1 MKAVSRGNGIDVDV
15 LCQYIKPR
23 APSWCRRHRTRHNR
37 TPPHEPIVFIVF
49 LVLVLYCFISAVSST
64 PNRSQTVTYNMPL
77 RARLRLSIRYY
88 DQFIIKWS
96 RGCNLKA
103 DSEFTER
110 SINQLK
116 LPRTVFIYFN
126 VRIYVFLFS
135 RVNMKGSRYTQDLL
149 PNLKM
154 TVSHTNTFFYLF
166 N

>member
-1 MKAVSRGNGIDVDV
+1 MLV
-15 LCQYIKPR
+15 Y
-23 APSWCRRHRTRHNR
+23 RRHRTRHNR
-37 TPPHEPIVFIVF
+37 TPPHEPLVFIVF
-49 LVLVLYCFISAVSST
+49 LVLLSFCPFVLYCFISAVSST

-88 DQFIIKWS
+88 DFIIKWS

-154 TVSHTNTFFYLF
+154 TVSHTNTFFIFFLLTKQRSVL
-166 N
+166 